1 VSTPAYLDPKI
12 DIATGRSVYFNFD
25 NALLRP
31 EFSALVERQV
41 QYLMANP
48 KLAIRIE
55 GNTDERSSADYKL
68 ALGPKCAEAVS

>member
-1 VSTPAYLDPKI
+1 
-12 DIATGRSVYFNFD
+12 
-25 NALLRP
+25 
-31 EFSALVERQV
+31 
-41 QYLMANP
+41 MANP